1 MPAHIHSVT
10 NSIPTAPPASAEKP
24 KAENP
29 KPTERAAG
37 SPAPAQDSVKISDAG
52 KAASQSPAPQK
63 STTDVDHDAD
73 SK

>member
-10 NSIPTAPPASAEKP
+10 TSIPTEPPASAE
-24 KAENP
+24 NP
-29 KPTERAAG
+29 KPAEKVAA

-52 KAASQSPAPQK
+52 KAASQSPALQK
-63 STTDVDHDAD
+63 STGDVDHDAD